1 MKILAID
8 SSAVSCSVALS
19 NDSEVI
25 ASEFV
30 NNGLTHSQTLLPM
43 VERVCAQAE
52 LKMNDIDLF
61 AVTNGPGS
69 FTGVR
74 IGVAVLKGLAFPTDK
89 PCIGISTLEV
99 IAANIEQEDS
109 IAVACMDARRAQVY
123 TATFESVTLHRLTPD
138 EAVAAESLAERL
150 QSYDKK
156 VWLAGDGAALAYDI
170 LKDKCNNI
178 FLTPEDKRYQNAAKL
193 CALAYKQRDKAVTG
207 AALVPTYLR
216 MSQAQREL
224 KKKGIKK

>member
-19 NDSEVI
+19 NDSEVV

-43 VERVCAQAE
+43 VEHVCAQAE
-52 LKMNDIDLF
+52 LKMDDIDLF

-74 IGVAVLKGLAFPTDK
+74 IGVAALKGLAFPADK

-99 IAANIEQEDS
+99 IAANIEQEDC

-138 EAVAAESLAERL
+138 EAVAAESLAERI
-150 QSYDKK
+150 QSYEKP

-178 FLTPEDKRYQNAAKL
+178 FLTQEDKRYQNAAKL
-193 CALAYKQRDKAVTG
+193 CALAYKQRDKAMPG

-224 KKKGIKK
+224 KKRGIKK

>member
-19 NDSEVI
+19 NDSEII
-25 ASEFV
+25 ALEFV

-43 VERVCAQAE
+43 VECVCQKAQVS
-52 LKMNDIDLF
+52 LQDIDLF

-74 IGVAVLKGLAFPTDK
+74 IGVAALKGLAFPADK

-99 IAANIEQEDS
+99 IAANIEKEDC
-109 IAVACMDARRAQVY
+109 IAIACMDARRAQVY
-123 TATFESVTLHRLTPD
+123 TATFESVTLRRLTPD
-138 EAVAAESLAERL
+138 EAVAAESLAERI
-150 QSYDKK
+150 QSYDKP
-156 VWLAGDGAALAYDI
+156 VWLAGDGATLAYEI
-170 LKDKCNNI
+170 LKDKCDNI
-178 FLTPEDKRYQNAAKL
+178 LLAAEENRYQNAAKL
-193 CALAYKQRDKAVTG
+193 CELAYNQRDKAVQG

-224 KKKGIKK
+224 KKKGIKR